1 MIELTEMRLRY
12 IDPEELINLTDDARE
27 YFLDLRINDIINYDE
42 FEMILNKLS
51 LIEVP
56 LTKIQLE
63 ELLLINGIA
72 TKIILN

>member
-1 MIELTEMRLRY
+1 MTEMRLRY